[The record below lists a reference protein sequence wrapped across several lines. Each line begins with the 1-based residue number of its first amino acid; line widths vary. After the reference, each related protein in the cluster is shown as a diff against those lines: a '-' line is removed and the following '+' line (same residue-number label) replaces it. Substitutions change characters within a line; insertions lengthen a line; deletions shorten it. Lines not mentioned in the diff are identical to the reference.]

1 MFLVLLLVVT
11 RESSITS
18 YLNTYFRPNIP
29 MLAREFRTR
38 EDFLAKT

>member
-18 YLNTYFRPNIP
+18 YTVSKERRLIRDSHRAI
-29 MLAREFRTR
+29 
-38 EDFLAKT
+38 